1 MNSSP
6 QEIIMAQLK
15 SSTQVAN
22 SSAQSFS
29 PLSSPQLGMRLT
41 AEFNPGENDSVF
53 EKSPCISFDDE
64 HREESKPQTILQVR
78 ERQKWRKMALAVT
91 MTRLLVSVI
100 FAGASFFLS
109 ATMNSSSVLAT
120 ALDTTLTVLTCFVLV
135 WRFHEETNAKIAP
148 QKEKHGSIAF
158 GIAFIVDA
166 LIVIAVSVKHLTDKT
181 KPDGASIMWPCLL
194 AFCFV
199 YCLLAGAEFWISSKL
214 KSSILIALSI
224 DDGLTGGFMFAL
236 SVNEFIEC
244 KLPNL
249 WYLDHSAAIA
259 VSLMLLYCGI
269 KILVE
274 IFVYKKLPFQIF
286 NSWFQ
291 EDTHD
296 QFVHGQANRS
306 QVQLIITRWLGIDP
320 VFHVLWIES

>member
-15 SSTQVAN
+15 SSTLVVN

-41 AEFNPGENDSVF
+41 AEFNPGQNDSVF

-64 HREESKPQTILQVR
+64 HREETKPQTILQVR

-120 ALDTTLTVLTCFVLV
+120 ALDTTLTVLTCFVLA

-148 QKEKHGSIAF
+148 KKEKHGSIAF

>member
-64 HREESKPQTILQVR
+64 HREETKPQTILQVR

-148 QKEKHGSIAF
+148 QKEKHGSIVF

-181 KPDGASIMWPCLL
+181 KPEGASIMWPCLL

-286 NSWFQ
+286 NS
-291 EDTHD
+291 
-296 QFVHGQANRS
+296 
-306 QVQLIITRWLGIDP
+306 
-320 VFHVLWIES
+320 

>member
-120 ALDTTLTVLTCFVLV
+120 ALDTTLTVLTCFVLA

-148 QKEKHGSIAF
+148 KKEKHGSIAF

>member
-1 MNSSP
+1 MAQKKSPTQVINSSSR
-6 QEIIMAQLK
+6 EL
-15 SSTQVAN
+15 
-22 SSAQSFS
+22 S
-29 PLSSPQLGMRLT
+29 PLSSPQLGMRLK
-41 AEFNPGENDSVF
+41 AEFNPGKSDSVF

-64 HREESKPQTILQVR
+64 HREEAKPQTILQVR
-78 ERQKWRKMALAVT
+78 EREKWRKMALAVT

-100 FAGASFFLS
+100 FAGASFFLL

-120 ALDTTLTVLTCFVLV
+120 ALDTTLTMLTCFVLL
-135 WRFHEETNAKIAP
+135 WRFHDETSAKIAP

-166 LIVIAVSVKHLTDKT
+166 LITIAVSVKHLADKT
-181 KPDGASIMWPCLL
+181 KPEGSSIMWPCLL

-199 YCLLAGAEFWISSKL
+199 YCLLAGMEFWISSKL
-214 KSSILIALSI
+214 KSSILVALSI
-224 DDGLTGGFMFAL
+224 DDGITGGFMFAL

-259 VSLMLLYCGI
+259 VSLMLFYCGI

-274 IFVYKKLPFQIF
+274 IFVYKELPFQIF
-286 NSWFQ
+286 NS
-291 EDTHD
+291 
-296 QFVHGQANRS
+296 
-306 QVQLIITRWLGIDP
+306 
-320 VFHVLWIES
+320 

>member
-1 MNSSP
+1 MLRAFRPYLPHIWECALQQSSIP
-6 QEIIMAQLK
+6 DKMTAFLK
-15 SSTQVAN
+15 
-22 SSAQSFS
+22 
-29 PLSSPQLGMRLT
+29 
-41 AEFNPGENDSVF
+41 
-53 EKSPCISFDDE
+53 KSPCISFDDE
-64 HREESKPQTILQVR
+64 HREETKPQTILQVR

-120 ALDTTLTVLTCFVLV
+120 ALDTTLTVLTCFVLA
-135 WRFHEETNAKIAP
+135 WRFHEETNAKIVP

-286 NSWFQ
+286 NS
-291 EDTHD
+291 
-296 QFVHGQANRS
+296 
-306 QVQLIITRWLGIDP
+306 
-320 VFHVLWIES
+320 